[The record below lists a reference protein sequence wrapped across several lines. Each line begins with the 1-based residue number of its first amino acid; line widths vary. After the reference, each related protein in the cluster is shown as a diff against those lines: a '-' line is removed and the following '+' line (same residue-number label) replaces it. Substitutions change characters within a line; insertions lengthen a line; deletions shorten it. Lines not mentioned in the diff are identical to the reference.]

1 MTEVSGYN
9 YEMNVATSRSKVGIR
24 DLKNGLS
31 GYLDRVKAGEEVI
44 VTDRGR
50 PIARLCA
57 IDAADDHLAE
67 LVAAGVVRAPTN
79 RTRHTSASRIASRG
93 SVSDLVAE
101 QRR

>member
-44 VTDRGR
+44 VTLPDSVPSTPPMTIWPSLWRRGLFARR
-50 PIARLCA
+50 PTAPDTSPLLGLPRK
-57 IDAADDHLAE
+57 
-67 LVAAGVVRAPTN
+67 GV
-79 RTRHTSASRIASRG
+79 
-93 SVSDLVAE
+93 
-101 QRR
+101 